1 MKRIKQLIKPLGSVP
16 VREEW
21 QTEIMELAD
30 PVYVIIPLE
39 YPGQI
44 FYKPLVSIGDQVRR
58 YQVIGRSKLGHCVH
72 SSISGIVRDI
82 LPVWTARIFNVPT
95 VLIQRNNVPALTP
108 EEISEQFQQ
117 DYGTLST
124 VKRLKALGII
134 SPWTT
139 PGQFHHEEE
148 DTFPEVH
155 TIIVKGVN
163 EEPTHFVCESLLK
176 MEREKLIR
184 GFQQLANFAPRG
196 RIILSVPDHLTSF
209 ARDAFGKYADISG
222 LSSEYKDRIER
233 VVVPRLSGADIANT
247 EPYRARGVAVI
258 SCENLLNLVDA
269 VENEIPFVDKY
280 LTISGTEIDRP
291 FILKVPIGTTL
302 RHVMKYLHLNAQN
315 YSRILVGG
323 PMKGIAMYT
332 DLTPLTKTSHGM
344 YLMKESEIPLE
355 VNLTCINCGRC
366 TRVCPSRLQVHLIGR
381 YAEHNMFIDA
391 MDFNPQLCHECGLCG
406 YVCPAHRP
414 LVQLIKMTKKY
425 IGKQDEYVQQ
435 VECSSKSPLERWE
448 LDFHNADF
456 MAAGDASGSNRES
469 AQIRG

>member
-1 MKRIKQLIKPLGSVP
+1 MNRIKQLIKPLGSVP
-16 VREEW
+16 VYKEW
-21 QTEIMELAD
+21 QPEIKELPD
-30 PVYVIIPLE
+30 PVSVIIPLE

-44 FYKPLVSIGDQVRR
+44 FYKPLVSIGDQVRK

-82 LPVWTARIFNVPT
+82 LPVWTARIYNVPA
-95 VLIQRNNVPALTP
+95 VLIQRNNEPALTAT
-108 EEISEQFQQ
+108 EISEQFLLEN
-117 DYGTLST
+117 GTLST

-155 TIIVKGVN
+155 TIVVKGIN
-163 EEPTHFVCESLLK
+163 EEPTHFACESLLK
-176 MEREKLIR
+176 TEYKKLIR
-184 GFQQLANFAPRG
+184 GFQQLANFAPHG
-196 RIILSVPDHLTSF
+196 RIILTVPDHLSSF
-209 ARDAFGKYADISG
+209 ARDTFGKYADVSG
-222 LSSEYKDRIER
+222 LSMEYKDRIER
-233 VVVPRLSGADIANT
+233 VVVPRLSGTAIANT
-247 EPYRARGVAVI
+247 ESYRSRGVAVI

-269 VENEIPFVDKY
+269 VEQGIPFVYKY
-280 LTISGTEIDRP
+280 LTISGSDIDQP
-291 FILKVPIGTTL
+291 FILKIPIGTTL
-302 RHVMKYLHLNAQN
+302 RHVIKSLSLNAQD

-332 DLTPLTKTSHGM
+332 DLTPLTKTSHGI
-344 YLMKESEIPLE
+344 YLMNKSEIPLE

-381 YAEHNMFIDA
+381 YAEHNMFADA
-391 MDFNPQLCHECGLCG
+391 MQFNPQLCHECGLCG

-414 LVQLIKMTKKY
+414 LVQLIKLTKKN

-435 VECSSKSPLERWE
+435 VECGSKSPLERWE
-448 LDFHNADF
+448 LDFQDADS
-456 MAAGDASGSNRES
+456 MVAGAASGSDRQP
-469 AQIRG
+469 A